1 MEREGDDKSDWTS
14 RDALTFG
21 YVKVIVL
28 CCERSNAATTNF
40 KVANRNIKSNK

>member
-21 YVKVIVL
+21 RVKVIVL
-28 CCERSNAATTNF
+28 CCAVKGAMQQQQTSKLQTET
-40 KVANRNIKSNK
+40 